1 MAYVMIRWEKINF
14 MQMSSD
20 VIVAYTNRSKETGA
34 HVICLLSDVV
44 VEYQKDG
51 GHVIN
56 VNDFTV
62 LYDLYLTI

>member
-20 VIVAYTNRSKETGA
+20 VIVAYTNWSEATGA
-34 HVICLLSDVV
+34 HTICLLSDVV
-44 VEYQKDG
+44 AKYQKDG
-51 GHVIN
+51 GHVIS